1 MSSGIDVSPTTD
13 QAWLL
18 ATLESQQR
26 LIHKVCWAY
35 TRTPED
41 REDLFQEIAVR
52 LLGGARDYDPS
63 RKLSTWVYRIAL
75 NVAIDFHRRRTTH
88 RKLAFGFDADRES
101 RSVRDRE
108 TDDQLLELHELFE
121 RQSDVDRALL
131 LLYLDG
137 NSHRE
142 IGEVLGISES
152 NVGTRLN
159 RVKNNLRQVAGVKN

>member
-52 LLGGARDYDPS
+52 LLGGREITTPAASCRPGSTAS
-63 RKLSTWVYRIAL
+63 RSTWRLIFTVGERRI
-75 NVAIDFHRRRTTH
+75 V
-88 RKLAFGFDADRES
+88 S
-101 RSVRDRE
+101 WRSASMP
-108 TDDQLLELHELFE
+108 T
-121 RQSDVDRALL
+121 A
-131 LLYLDG
+131 
-137 NSHRE
+137 
-142 IGEVLGISES
+142 
-152 NVGTRLN
+152 N
-159 RVKNNLRQVAGVKN
+159 RVSPRPRNG

>member
-1 MSSGIDVSPTTD
+1 MSAGIDGSPTTA
-13 QAWLL
+13 QSWLL

-41 REDLFQEIAVR
+41 RDDLFQEIAVR
-52 LLGGARDYDPS
+52 LLAAARNYDPN

-75 NVAIDFHRRRTTH
+75 NVAIDFHRRRTSN
-88 RKLAFGFDADRES
+88 RQLSFGFDADRES
-101 RSVRDRE
+101 GSVRDRE
-108 TDDQLLELHELFE
+108 TDGRLRELHELLE
-121 RQSDVDRALL
+121 KQGDIDRALL

-159 RVKNNLRQVAGVKN
+159 RVKNNLRQVAGVGD